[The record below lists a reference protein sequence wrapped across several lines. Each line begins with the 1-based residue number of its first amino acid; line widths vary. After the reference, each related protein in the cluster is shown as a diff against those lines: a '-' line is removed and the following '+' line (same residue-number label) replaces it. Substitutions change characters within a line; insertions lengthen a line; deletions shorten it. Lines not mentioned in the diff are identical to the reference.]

1 MKKENRHDVMIAGSG
16 GRGILTIGRLL
27 AEAGMSNYRYVTY
40 FPNYGSAMRGGD
52 SEVTVILSDSE
63 ISSQIVYNPEVIL
76 IMDASFYEPL
86 VARVKSGGSS
96 LVDSFVVS
104 EKTERKDITIYYL
117 PVTQKALEV
126 GNMQVANLVMLGAYL
141 QLTGAVPID
150 AIERAMDKRM
160 IGTRREVLLS
170 LNKQALEEGFKLI
183 AGTKTSQ

>member
-1 MKKENRHDVMIAGSG
+1 
-16 GRGILTIGRLL
+16 
-27 AEAGMSNYRYVTY
+27 
-40 FPNYGSAMRGGD
+40 
-52 SEVTVILSDSE
+52 
-63 ISSQIVYNPEVIL
+63 
-76 IMDASFYEPL
+76 MDASFYEPL